1 MEGEGGSLEFLMEDG
16 QPVLA
21 VQVEESLGAI
31 PNSHVPR
38 EDECSGGALIHS
50 YGYCSPAL
58 PFPRG
63 V

>member
-1 MEGEGGSLEFLMEDG
+1 MEDG

-38 EDECSGGALIHS
+38 EDEAETSECSGGALITFLWLLLS
-50 YGYCSPAL
+50 GPA
-58 PFPRG
+58 FS
-63 V
+63 